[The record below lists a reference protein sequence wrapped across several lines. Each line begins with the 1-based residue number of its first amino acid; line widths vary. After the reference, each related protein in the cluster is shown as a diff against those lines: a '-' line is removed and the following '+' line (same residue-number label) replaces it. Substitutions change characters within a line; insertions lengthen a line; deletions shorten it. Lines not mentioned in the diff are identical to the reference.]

1 MSVKSFLRSHNSVQV
16 PGTELLRPGD
26 AEEPNLPP
34 EDVAEELDLPPEDAV
49 EELDLP
55 PEDAVGE
62 EDLPPGDMLEEVD
75 LLQEVATGAQTEELV
90 R

>member
-34 EDVAEELDLPPEDAV
+34 EDAV
-49 EELDLP
+49 E
-55 PEDAVGE
+55 E

>member
-1 MSVKSFLRSHNSVQV
+1 MSWAIRRSGVVRQSFLRSHNSVQV
-16 PGTELLRPGD
+16 LGIELLRPGD
-26 AEEPNLPP
+26 AEEPNLP
-34 EDVAEELDLPPEDAV
+34 LEDAV

-55 PEDAVGE
+55 PEDAVEE

>member
-1 MSVKSFLRSHNSVQV
+1 M
-16 PGTELLRPGD
+16 
-26 AEEPNLPP
+26 
-34 EDVAEELDLPPEDAV
+34 

>member
-1 MSVKSFLRSHNSVQV
+1 M
-16 PGTELLRPGD
+16 
-26 AEEPNLPP
+26 EEP
-34 EDVAEELDLPPEDAV
+34 DLPPEDAV
-49 EELDLP
+49 E
-55 PEDAVGE
+55 E